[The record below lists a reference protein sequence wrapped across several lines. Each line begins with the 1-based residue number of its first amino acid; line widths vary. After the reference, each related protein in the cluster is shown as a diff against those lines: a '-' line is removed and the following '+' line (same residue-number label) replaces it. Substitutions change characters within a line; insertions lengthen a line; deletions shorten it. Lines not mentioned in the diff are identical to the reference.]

1 MFKFFIE
8 KKSFHDLDFMQTSQ
22 QFTIMSGL
30 KELCDAYSLKHRE
43 YYFDRS
49 PRNFDAILGLY
60 RTNKLHLSQG
70 VSALADDIEKKLK
83 LVSKLI
89 WSVKFCQ
96 VIIWFRLCILGNFLV
111 LVQPLWEVIH
121 THGIGHAQN

>member
-1 MFKFFIE
+1 MEKLCYLTPQLPSQSSVYKTPACVSIDYIE
-8 KKSFHDLDFMQTSQ
+8 LY
-22 QFTIMSGL
+22 ILSGL

-70 VSALADDIEKKLK
+70 VSD
-83 LVSKLI
+83 
-89 WSVKFCQ
+89 
-96 VIIWFRLCILGNFLV
+96 
-111 LVQPLWEVIH
+111 P
-121 THGIGHAQN
+121 THVGRT